1 MLSLA
6 VTHDFDSGYYRVFTL
21 QIVMTKPTVLL
32 TGAAN
37 GIGRATATALIES
50 GYSVILTD
58 IDLETLSQR
67 FQTTGSVTLTK
78 LDITQPNEWQ
88 AIAEAH
94 KVDIL
99 INNAGIIIPG
109 WTYETEI
116 DAISAQVDINIKGMM
131 YGTRIFGEQMV
142 AKRAGQ
148 IINIASLGALAPVP
162 GIGVYAATKHAV
174 RGFSLTAAL
183 EMREYG
189 VSVTA
194 ICPDLVQTHMFD
206 VQLERDEAAITF
218 SGAKNPLTPTQIADL
233 ILQTIGSAALEV
245 GIPRGRYWT
254 AKLAGLFPATM
265 PLAFKLF
272 TAKGRHQMRRLREGN

>member
-1 MLSLA
+1 M
-6 VTHDFDSGYYRVFTL
+6 
-21 QIVMTKPTVLL
+21 L

-37 GIGRATATALIES
+37 GIGRATATALIERD
-50 GYSVILTD
+50 YPVILTD

-67 FQTTGSVTLTK
+67 FQTNDLVRLAK
-78 LDITQPNEWQ
+78 LDITNPDEWQ

-94 KVDIL
+94 MVGIL
-99 INNAGIIIPG
+99 INNAGIIMPG

-116 DAISAQVDINIKGMM
+116 DAISAQVDVNIKGMM
-131 YGTRIFGEQMV
+131 YGTRIIGEQMV
-142 AKRAGQ
+142 ARQSGQ

-174 RGFSLTAAL
+174 RGFSLTSAL

-194 ICPDLVQTHMFD
+194 ICPDLVQTHMRD
-206 VQLERDEAAITF
+206 VQLEYDEAAITF
-218 SGAKNPLTPTQIADL
+218 SGAKEPLKPAQIADL
-233 ILQTIGSAALEV
+233 ILETIGSKALEK
-245 GIPRGRYWT
+245 GIPRSRFWT

-265 PLAFKLF
+265 PLAFRLF
-272 TAKGRHQMRRLREGN
+272 TVIGRRRMRQLRVKE